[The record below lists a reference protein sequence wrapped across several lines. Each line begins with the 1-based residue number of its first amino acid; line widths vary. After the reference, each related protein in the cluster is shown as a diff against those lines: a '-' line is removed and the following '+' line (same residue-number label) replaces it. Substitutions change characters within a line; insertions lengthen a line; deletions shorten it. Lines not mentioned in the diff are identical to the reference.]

1 MTMLQQ
7 LAIKWRERQAALGYK
22 GKRAEA
28 AVFEYFI
35 GAASALDLAGHEEAQ
50 HVATCTALILAT
62 APFPL
67 ALADRWARA
76 ATDEACAASGPQPQP
91 KEPRQ

>member
-1 MTMLQQ
+1 MLQQ

-35 GAASALDLAGHEEAQ
+35 GAASALDLAGHQEVQ
-50 HVATCTALILAT
+50 HVATCAALILAT

-67 ALADRWARA
+67 AVVDRWARA
-76 ATDEACAASGPQPQP
+76 EADEARVA
-91 KEPRQ
+91 EE

>member
-22 GKRAEA
+22 GKRAKA

-35 GAASALDLAGHEEAQ
+35 GAASALDLSGHPEAQ
-50 HVATCTALILAT
+50 HVATCTDLILTT

-76 ATDEACAASGPQPQP
+76 ETDEARADAGSHTPA

>member
-7 LAIKWRERQAALGYK
+7 LAIKWRERQSALGYK

-76 ATDEACAASGPQPQP
+76 ATDEARPTDPSHAQPEESGQ
-91 KEPRQ
+91 

>member
-35 GAASALDLAGHEEAQ
+35 GAASALDLAGPARHERPRSRQ
-50 HVATCTALILAT
+50 ILLRRDERERRRMARRRRGS
-62 APFPL
+62 AR
-67 ALADRWARA
+67 DR
-76 ATDEACAASGPQPQP
+76 
-91 KEPRQ
+91 